1 MTFNPQRPVVSQPLG
16 RISNYQKV
24 ASYAQQLQASTIQNG
39 VDPKAIAEAEVAA
52 IQLATFVRIEEIP
65 DTPGQQGMLKEMKEL
80 MAEMQMKLDRRLT
93 TIDTK
98 LDTFATLEVLENRF
112 TTIDMKLDTFA
123 TLQALDTRLDG
134 TNAHFGRLEKKVED
148 MKTKLGVLN
157 DLEENIREL
166 ANQVSSNKKLASS
179 VLITAIQALNG
190 SCDNGLLRNYQEV
203 PFPDGTY
210 PSHVDTP
217 SSVLSEYVMENGK
230 MERMSIAMISDFF
243 YPVVGGVENHI
254 YMLSAN
260 LIQRGHKVPYI
271 LEIQAI
277 LTMTQAQVIVITHSH
292 PPDRV
297 GIRWL
302 SPSLKVYYI
311 PFPAIAS
318 SATLPN
324 FFTFLPYFRTIVL
337 REHITLIHAHAS
349 LSSLGHEG
357 ILHSHLMGIRT
368 VFTDHSL
375 FGFEDAAS
383 ILTNKLLVG
392 TLRNVDA
399 VICVS
404 HTGRENTVLRGEL
417 YETDDTNPHSKRIV
431 VNPNVYVI
439 PNSLVADKFRPCH
452 TPRRSDESGDGPKL
466 INLLQMRERHRLQDR
481 IELLG
486 SVRPSDV
493 CSVLNRGTIFMNTS
507 LTESFGISILEA
519 ACAGLYVVATQVGGV
534 AEILPEDMISFANPD
549 EDDVFRAVSEA
560 IEIVSEGRHDPQQA
574 HERIKTFYN
583 WEDVA
588 ERTEI
593 VYSAALN
600 SPQRDLMERMRRPST
615 PIEDLFVYSQ
625 PRMSMRETLSKGH
638 MV

>member
-1 MTFNPQRPVVSQPLG
+1 
-16 RISNYQKV
+16 
-24 ASYAQQLQASTIQNG
+24 
-39 VDPKAIAEAEVAA
+39 
-52 IQLATFVRIEEIP
+52 
-65 DTPGQQGMLKEMKEL
+65 
-80 MAEMQMKLDRRLT
+80 
-93 TIDTK
+93 
-98 LDTFATLEVLENRF
+98 
-112 TTIDMKLDTFA
+112 
-123 TLQALDTRLDG
+123 
-134 TNAHFGRLEKKVED
+134 
-148 MKTKLGVLN
+148 
-157 DLEENIREL
+157 
-166 ANQVSSNKKLASS
+166 
-179 VLITAIQALNG
+179 
-190 SCDNGLLRNYQEV
+190 
-203 PFPDGTY
+203 
-210 PSHVDTP
+210 
-217 SSVLSEYVMENGK
+217 
-230 MERMSIAMISDFF
+230 MERLSIAMISDFF

-271 LEIQAI
+271 FEIQAI
-277 LTMTQAQVIVITHSH
+277 LTLTRAQVIVITHSH

-452 TPRRSDESGDGPKL
+452 IPRHSDEITIVFLSRLAYRKGIDILVAVAPRICAAFPQIIIPPIGGDGPKL

-600 SPQRDLMERMRRPST
+600 SPQRDLMERMRR
-615 PIEDLFVYSQ
+615 
-625 PRMSMRETLSKGH
+625 
-638 MV
+638 